1 MEEKTEDIKQTLTT
15 FLCPL
20 WDPHTHRRTHAYTQ
34 THTDKKRQQDCVY
47 RGGKKR
53 LVHTLSLPTPCI
65 PMTGSY
71 NSLLYIYLYT
81 YIYLFIPLPGV
92 YRTSRYMG
100 PCECYRC
107 IDSQWIRQE
116 QKYYTSSCL
125 DGNHQGNYS
134 SDVRCVNSRFQCH
147 DYQYVYFSRDVY

>member
-20 WDPHTHRRTHAYTQ
+20 WDPHTHRQTHAYT
-34 THTDKKRQQDCVY
+34 HRQKETAGLCLQ
-47 RGGKKR
+47 GGKKR
-53 LVHTLSLPTPCI
+53 LVHTPSLPSPCI

-81 YIYLFIPLPGV
+81 YIYLFISQPGV
-92 YRTSRYMG
+92 YRTSRYVG

-107 IDSQWIRQE
+107 IDSQRIRRE

-125 DGNHQGNYS
+125 DGSHQGNYS